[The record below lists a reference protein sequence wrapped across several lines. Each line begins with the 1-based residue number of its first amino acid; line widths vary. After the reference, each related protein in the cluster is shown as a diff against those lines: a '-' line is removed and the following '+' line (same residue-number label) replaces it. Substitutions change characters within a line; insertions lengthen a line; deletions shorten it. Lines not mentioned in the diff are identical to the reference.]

1 MLCWGVK
8 SCVGLPG
15 DFMDVGCY
23 DGRTVEIM
31 ERYCNFQTVPDKT
44 WWLYD
49 MFENPPQE
57 ARKASH
63 GPQLFERVQQT
74 FESRGRFRVIKG
86 PVPESFAQGLTDRVA
101 FAQIDLNAAEPEIG
115 TLHAIYDRIVPGGLI
130 IFDDYGRSEEHTS
143 EP

>member
-1 MLCWGVK
+1 
-8 SCVGLPG
+8 
-15 DFMDVGCY
+15 MDVGCY

-57 ARKASH
+57 ARKASR

-86 PVPESFAQGLTDRVA
+86 PVPESFAQGLHDRVA
-101 FAQIDLNAAEPEIG
+101 FAQIDLDAAETEIG
-115 TLHAIYDRIVPGGLI
+115 TLHPIFDRIVHAGVLI
-130 IFDDYGRSEEHTS
+130 IDDSRTSDERSEGK
-143 EP
+143 